1 MALVNDIKC
10 ARCDRKYSGVRS
22 RCPYCGAR
30 RIGRGKY
37 TEDADNAKGKMLI
50 SILILSVF
58 TVAAGVMLFTTP
70 TDSSA
75 LPTDD
80 PSISNPEGDVDA
92 FPGFPIDD
100 PPTPTPPVV
109 DTPAP
114 LQVETA
120 QIWIPGSHRVKD
132 FTLSPRWGLEIQL
145 TALLDPPGIDVP
157 ISWESTNYDVIVL
170 TDVVGGVKVTAVG
183 NGSATIIL
191 KAGEIEDRCVVYV
204 NNMP

>member
-92 FPGFPIDD
+92 FPGFPVDD
-100 PPTPTPPVV
+100 PPTPTPPVI

-114 LQVETA
+114 LVLERV
-120 QIWIPGSHRVKD
+120 QIHKTLGQGRAEDLSFWLSKD
-132 FTLSPRWGLEIQL
+132 SSYDL
-145 TALLDPPGIDVP
+145 TAFLDPPGIDIP
-157 ISWESTNYDVIVL
+157 ISWSSSDETVFLIEEVF
-170 TDVVGGVKVTAVG
+170 GGVRLHFIGVGTAR
-183 NGSATIIL
+183 IIL
-191 KAGEIEDRCVVYV
+191 TVGDKEDSCIIRV
-204 NNMP
+204 NA